1 MGNISDKNTRLH
13 IKSEIRVLGID
24 DSALLSDRI
33 MIVGAVFRGGDWL
46 DGVLRSEIT
55 RDGMDGTDT
64 IIQMIKPSKHFVQ
77 LRVIMLDGITFG
89 GFNPIDIV
97 KLNEETGLPVVA
109 IMRKYP
115 DFEKIESA
123 LEYLPEPE
131 KRMDIIKKAGKI
143 AEVTTFADQRA
154 SPLYIQWAGLE
165 EEDARRIVQ
174 QTSTRS
180 NIPEPLRV
188 AHLIATGI
196 VFGESRGKA

>member
-1 MGNISDKNTRLH
+1 MSDKNTRLH

-64 IIQMIKPSKHFVQ
+64 IIQMVKPSKHFVQ

-123 LEYLPEPE
+123 LKYLPEPE

-143 AEVTTFADQRA
+143 AEVTTYADQRG
-154 SPLYIQWAGLE
+154 SPLYIQWSGLE

>member
-1 MGNISDKNTRLH
+1 MENISDKVPRFH

-24 DSALLSDRI
+24 DSALISDRI
-33 MIVGAVFRGGDWL
+33 MIIGAVFRGGNWL

-64 IIQMIKPSKHFVQ
+64 IIRMVTSSKHFVQ
-77 LRVIMLDGITFG
+77 IRVIMLDGITFG

-97 KLNEETGLPVVA
+97 KINESTGLPVIV

-115 DFEKIESA
+115 DFEKIGSA
-123 LEYLPEPE
+123 LKYLPDSEE
-131 KRMDIIKKAGKI
+131 RMEIIERAGEI
-143 AEVTTFADQRA
+143 AEVTTYTDRRA
-154 SPLYIQWAGLE
+154 SPLYIQWAGIE
-165 EEDARRIVQ
+165 KEDARCIVQ
-174 QTSTRS
+174 LTSTRS
-180 NIPEPLRV
+180 NIPEPIRV